1 MVQVRALCSEISKFD
16 SFELISDACLC
27 HCIIRALRKEFMPFI
42 SLVQG
47 WVSQPSIIELENPLS
62 NHRKTN
68 DQQNFYSR
76 GECPL

>member
-1 MVQVRALCSEISKFD
+1 MVRPAISRKIVVKLHDEEANATHDSKISKFD

-47 WVSQPSIIELENPLS
+47 WVSQPSIIEL
-62 NHRKTN
+62 
-68 DQQNFYSR
+68 
-76 GECPL
+76 